1 MKRHDRL
8 PGFRDFFPDP
18 VPHPDLAR
26 MAERLH
32 LFSSWRK
39 VVTRY
44 GFREY
49 DGPPLETLELYKA
62 KSGAEIVHQLYHF
75 EDKGSREVAL
85 RAEMTPTLARMI
97 AAHAR
102 NYKKPIKWFSIPQ
115 LFRYERQQKG
125 RLREH
130 FQLNADILGEGDPT
144 ADAEL
149 IALCIDV
156 LRALGLTQEDFVIR
170 LSSRHAWES
179 FFKQRQ
185 KDTTK
190 EYLFYQIIDKLEREL
205 PENSAQ
211 KLAEMGIDYEEVRAF
226 IEQAEPTEELQEIID
241 QLQARGLKDFVRVDY
256 GVIRGLAYYT
266 GVVFEAF
273 DRQGTH
279 RAIAGGGRYNHLIEL
294 ISGGKVD
301 MPALGFGMGDVVL
314 GDMLREKNLLP
325 SAKPSIDAFVQYT
338 DPDQRMEVI
347 SLVHQLRESGRR
359 VEWGLSPSG
368 ANRQWKAAAEMGAT
382 CFLSLVQEGL
392 WEVKHLQ
399 TKESH
404 QVASEHVSVTLDRLE
419 KDTPSKA

>member
-26 MAERLH
+26 MAERHH

-49 DGPPLETLELYKA
+49 DGPPLETLELYKT

-75 EDKGSREVAL
+75 EDKGGREVAL

-130 FQLNADILGEGDPT
+130 FQLNADILGEGDPS

-179 FFKQRQ
+179 FFKERQ

-211 KLAEMGIDYEEVRAF
+211 KLSEMGIDYQEVRTF
-226 IEQAEPTEELQEIID
+226 IEQAEPTEELQEIMD
-241 QLQARGLKDFVRVDY
+241 QLQARGLKDYVRVDY

-314 GDMLREKNLLP
+314 GDMLREKKLFP
-325 SAKPSIDAFVQYT
+325 PAKPSIDAFVQYT
-338 DPDQRMEVI
+338 DADQRMEVI

-368 ANRQWKAAAEMGAT
+368 ANRQWKAAVEMGAT

-399 TKESH
+399 TKESR
-404 QVASEHVSVTLDRLE
+404 QVASEHVSVTLACLE
-419 KDTPSKA
+419 KDTSSNP

>member
-1 MKRHDRL
+1 
-8 PGFRDFFPDP
+8 
-18 VPHPDLAR
+18 
-26 MAERLH
+26 MAFENMMGLR
-32 LFSSWRK
+32 WRPWNFTKPK
-39 VVTRY
+39 V
-44 GFREY
+44 
-49 DGPPLETLELYKA
+49 GPRSCTSFTLL
-62 KSGAEIVHQLYHF
+62 
-75 EDKGSREVAL
+75 EDKEAGEVAL

-205 PENSAQ
+205 VENSAQ

-241 QLQARGLKDFVRVDY
+241 QLQARGLKDFVVWTMGSYAAWPTTREWSSRLSIVKE
-256 GVIRGLAYYT
+256 R
-266 GVVFEAF
+266 
-273 DRQGTH
+273 
-279 RAIAGGGRYNHLIEL
+279 IEL
-294 ISGGKVD
+294 
-301 MPALGFGMGDVVL
+301 L
-314 GDMLREKNLLP
+314 
-325 SAKPSIDAFVQYT
+325 Q
-338 DPDQRMEVI
+338 EV
-347 SLVHQLRESGRR
+347 G
-359 VEWGLSPSG
+359 
-368 ANRQWKAAAEMGAT
+368 
-382 CFLSLVQEGL
+382 
-392 WEVKHLQ
+392 
-399 TKESH
+399 
-404 QVASEHVSVTLDRLE
+404 VT
-419 KDTPSKA
+419 TI

>member
-1 MKRHDRL
+1 M
-8 PGFRDFFPDP
+8 
-18 VPHPDLAR
+18 V
-26 MAERLH
+26 LH
-32 LFSSWRK
+32 SSAFS
-39 VVTRY
+39 
-44 GFREY
+44 
-49 DGPPLETLELYKA
+49 
-62 KSGAEIVHQLYHF
+62 
-75 EDKGSREVAL
+75 L
-85 RAEMTPTLARMI
+85 RAPAE
-97 AAHAR
+97 
-102 NYKKPIKWFSIPQ
+102 
-115 LFRYERQQKG
+115 G

-170 LSSRHAWES
+170 LSSRHAWEP

-241 QLQARGLKDFVRVDY
+241 QLQARGLKDFVRS
-256 GVIRGLAYYT
+256 GLWGHT
-266 GVVFEAF
+266 RLGLLHGVVFEAF

-314 GDMLREKNLLP
+314 GDMLREK
-325 SAKPSIDAFVQYT
+325 
-338 DPDQRMEVI
+338 
-347 SLVHQLRESGRR
+347 
-359 VEWGLSPSG
+359 SPSSSQ
-368 ANRQWKAAAEMGAT
+368 A
-382 CFLSLVQEGL
+382 FY
-392 WEVKHLQ
+392 
-399 TKESH
+399 
-404 QVASEHVSVTLDRLE
+404 
-419 KDTPSKA
+419 

>member
-294 ISGGKVD
+294 ISRGKVD

-314 GDMLREKNLLP
+314 GDMLREKNLFP
-325 SAKPSIDAFVQYT
+325 PAKPSIDAFVQYT
-338 DPDQRMEVI
+338 DADQRMEVI

-368 ANRQWKAAAEMGAT
+368 ANRQWKTAAEMGAT
-382 CFLSLVQEGL
+382 CFLSLIQEGF

-419 KDTPSKA
+419 KDSPSDA